1 MLPFADE
8 EVYSAEFVYESIYEE
23 IPAEVSEVK
32 VKPFPAPAPLTRTP
46 QTTRTSWE
54 VTKNHQRLEQQ
65 FFSSSDFHINRELLD
80 LRLFSPKEFYFNL
93 I

>member
-32 VKPFPAPAPLTRTP
+32 VKPFPALAPLTRTP
-46 QTTRTSWE
+46 QTTRTCWDGG
-54 VTKNHQRLEQQ
+54 T
-65 FFSSSDFHINRELLD
+65 
-80 LRLFSPKEFYFNL
+80 LRYMIIVEFGTNFYSNF